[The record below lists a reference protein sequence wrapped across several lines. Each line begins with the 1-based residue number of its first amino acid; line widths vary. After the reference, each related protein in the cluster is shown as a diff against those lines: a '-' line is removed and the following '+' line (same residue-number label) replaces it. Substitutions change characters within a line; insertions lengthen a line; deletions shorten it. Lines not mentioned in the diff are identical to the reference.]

1 MPVRA
6 LFDTNIFIS
15 YLLPSRKQRAINAVV
30 EAAIAGT
37 FTLLIP
43 RELVEEFSRKVAAK
57 EYLARRITPD
67 DAAKLMTVL
76 AEAAEIIPPISTEI
90 PAATR
95 DPKDDYLL
103 AYALVGRA
111 DYLVTGDDDLLAL
124 GEVEGVRIVSPSG
137 FAEALRQT
145 S

>member
-6 LFDTNIFIS
+6 LFDTNIFVS
-15 YLLPSRKQRAINAVV
+15 YLLPSRRQREFNTVV

-43 RELVEEFSRKVAAK
+43 RELV
-57 EYLARRITPD
+57 
-67 DAAKLMTVL
+67 
-76 AEAAEIIPPISTEI
+76 
-90 PAATR
+90 
-95 DPKDDYLL
+95 KDDYLL
-103 AYALVGRA
+103 AYALVGSA
-111 DYLVTGDDDLLAL
+111 DYLATGDDDLPDL
-124 GEVEGVRIVSPSG
+124 GEVEGVRIVSPSD